1 MAIPR
6 EVRTLLDRQAG
17 SEFGCVGDELV
28 AQHGLAAVALGV
40 DVAVHGG
47 DESGDV
53 GRAAG
58 AAEPVDAVGEHVVA
72 VRVIQSVRR
81 GLQCIDVVVL
91 LAVERDAGNGTVE
104 QFLLQHV
111 GVFALGLEVEHL
123 LGEHAHGHGSAGLA
137 VHRVV
142 RQVVIVGE
150 RFAHMGG
157 ADRAGDI
164 HTTGDDVLPETLGS
178 VDQPLIAE

>member
-1 MAIPR
+1 MVTIR
-6 EVRTLLDRQAG
+6 
-17 SEFGCVGDELV
+17 
-28 AQHGLAAVALGV
+28 
-40 DVAVHGG
+40 
-47 DESGDV
+47 
-53 GRAAG
+53 
-58 AAEPVDAVGEHVVA
+58 VV
-72 VRVIQSVRR
+72 QSV
-81 GLQCIDVVVL
+81 GSSLQCVDVVVL
-91 LAVERDAGNGTVE
+91 LAVKRDAGDGAIE
-104 QFLLQHV
+104 QFLLQHI

-157 ADRAGDI
+157 ADRTGDI
-164 HTTGDDVLPETLGS
+164 HATGDDVLPETFGS